1 VVLLSRGY
9 AEAVYAMEA
18 ARFNSTA
25 SLSAAAQA
33 RSAWSA
39 C

>member
-9 AEAVYAMEA
+9 VEAVYAMEA

-25 SLSAAAQA
+25 LLSS
-33 RSAWSA
+33 SAGAFSMIGL
-39 C
+39 